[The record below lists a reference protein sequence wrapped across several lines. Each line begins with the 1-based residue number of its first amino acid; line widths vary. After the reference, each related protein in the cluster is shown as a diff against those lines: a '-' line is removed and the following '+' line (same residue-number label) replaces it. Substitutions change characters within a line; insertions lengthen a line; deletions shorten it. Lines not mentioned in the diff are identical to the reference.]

1 VPENMVDWL
10 YGLQHFGI
18 KLGLDNI
25 QTLLDVLGRPE
36 RNYRT
41 VHIAGT
47 NGKGSVAAML
57 DAMLT
62 ASGKRSGLFTSPHLV
77 RPNERIR
84 LLGADIDDREL
95 NRRLAAM
102 RDVIEAAR
110 ADGTLATHPSFFE
123 VITATALEAFRQH
136 EMDAAVLEVGLG
148 GRLDATNA
156 VAADVGVVVSI
167 GLDHVKTLGPTIEK
181 IAAEKAGIVKP
192 GMRVVSGVVQPEA
205 RRVLREACERVG
217 AECIDGRERLALE
230 SGDVRGFTLR
240 GKHAAYCDLRVA
252 LAGPHQVDNARIA
265 VAAFECV
272 MERFGEAAREDAV
285 REGLARVR
293 WAGRL
298 QWIDRGTKR
307 PRMLLDGA
315 HNPEGIRRIAE
326 HLRENPLGADAVLLF
341 GATSGKPLDELLK
354 PLAEHCRA
362 VVVGRPPVERGLDPK
377 EVATAAKPFF
387 DRVEAAPNTAE
398 ALSLA
403 EAIAGD
409 GGTVF
414 VTGSLYLVGEVLGL
428 LERRQVPGPVAM

>member
-1 VPENMVDWL
+1 MPENMVDWL

-25 QTLLDVLGRPE
+25 QALLDVLDRPE

-57 DAMLT
+57 DAML
-62 ASGKRSGLFTSPHLV
+62 AAAGKRSGLFTSPHLV

-102 RDVIEAAR
+102 RDIIEAAR
-110 ADGTLATHPSFFE
+110 VDGTLAAHPSFFE

-136 EMDAAVLEVGLG
+136 KMDVAVLEVGLG

-192 GMRVVSGVVQPEA
+192 GMRVISGVVQAEA
-205 RRVLREACERVG
+205 RRVLRDACERAG
-217 AECIDGRERLALE
+217 AECIDARERFALE
-230 SGDVRGFTLR
+230 LGDAKEFTLR
-240 GKHAAYCDLRVA
+240 GKHGTYSDLRVA
-252 LAGPHQVDNARIA
+252 LLGPHQIDNARVA
-265 VAAFECV
+265 VAAFELV
-272 MERFGEAAREDAV
+272 MECFGEAAHEDTV

-298 QWIDRGTKR
+298 QWIDRGAGQ

-315 HNPEGIRRIAE
+315 HNPAGIRCIAE
-326 HLRENPLGADAVLLF
+326 HLNDQPLGDDAVLLF

-354 PLAEHCRA
+354 PLAAHCRT
-362 VVVGRPPVERGLDPK
+362 VVVGRPPVECGLDPQ
-377 EVATAAKPFF
+377 EVAAAAKPFF
-387 DRVEAAPNTAE
+387 ERVEAAPDTAE

-403 EAIAGD
+403 TAIAGD
-409 GGTVF
+409 GGTIF

-428 LERRQVPGPVAM
+428 LEHRQVPGPVAM